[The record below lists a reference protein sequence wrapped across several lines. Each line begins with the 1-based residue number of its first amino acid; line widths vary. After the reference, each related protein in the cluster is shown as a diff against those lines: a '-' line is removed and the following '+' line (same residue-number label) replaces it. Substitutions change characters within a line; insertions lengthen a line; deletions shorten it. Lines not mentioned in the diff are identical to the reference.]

1 MIVSEDEFDCLNL
14 IYLKKRLR
22 HPRSCDPP
30 TEIPGSPRSR
40 SIIGP
45 VGRNAV
51 TPTRESVP
59 IPAESSPKTHD
70 SRAANSCRRS
80 IPFLQTRRNRI
91 RPSRNKSRA
100 HRRLENLCGIR
111 NQSRRWRCRAPKG
124 ELREGPE
131 QTSRHR
137 SMRAFPS
144 GARWPKCARH

>member
-1 MIVSEDEFDCLNL
+1 MIVSEDEFDCLNM

-59 IPAESSPKTHD
+59 IPAKSGRED
-70 SRAANSCRRS
+70 SRLTC
-80 IPFLQTRRNRI
+80 
-91 RPSRNKSRA
+91 
-100 HRRLENLCGIR
+100 
-111 NQSRRWRCRAPKG
+111 G
-124 ELREGPE
+124 ELRQAIDPVVANEEEVEVDQPE
-131 QTSRHR
+131 QE
-137 SMRAFPS
+137 
-144 GARWPKCARH
+144 